1 MITLHA
7 ADEDA
12 TRAIAAALAR
22 ALAAS
27 GIPTVVIGLSGD
39 LGAGKTAFVRGFV
52 AGLDP
57 ARERDV
63 TSPTYAIAHLYPGAP
78 PVRHLDLY
86 RLSTAADLEAIG
98 GRDLYAD
105 PGLVLVEWID
115 RVPEALP
122 AVRIDVTLES
132 SSETARTLRIEAHGA
147 ELAAVLDA
155 LSATVIG
162 RA

>member
-1 MITLHA
+1 
-7 ADEDA
+7 
-12 TRAIAAALAR
+12 
-22 ALAAS
+22 
-27 GIPTVVIGLSGD
+27 
-39 LGAGKTAFVRGFV
+39 
-52 AGLDP
+52 
-57 ARERDV
+57 
-63 TSPTYAIAHLYPGAP
+63 
-78 PVRHLDLY
+78 
-86 RLSTAADLEAIG
+86 
-98 GRDLYAD
+98 
-105 PGLVLVEWID
+105 VLVEWID